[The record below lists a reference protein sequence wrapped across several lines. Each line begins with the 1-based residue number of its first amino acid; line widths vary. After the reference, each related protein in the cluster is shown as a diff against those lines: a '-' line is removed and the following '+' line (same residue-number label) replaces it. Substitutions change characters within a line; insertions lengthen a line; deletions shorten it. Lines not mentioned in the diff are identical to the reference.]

1 MANANLTMGVTGI
14 DKTGAA
20 FNSVKMRAKATGA
33 SIRAALGGALAA
45 AGAYLSFRSI
55 KSGIEELGR
64 LDDIAAKTSTDVNEI
79 TKAVNGLQ
87 ILGIATDINS
97 FAKAL
102 QLMEKNTGR
111 SGLGGFYET
120 ISAIGK
126 IPDVAER
133 GKAAIQAFGRSGL
146 EFMPVIN
153 AASNGT
159 AALEGVINA
168 MRGVSSAAARAGD
181 DVADGMKI
189 ASETFRSLWLDA
201 IGGIAEKLTGHL
213 PTSFRQSMA
222 VIMAYV
228 DYYARSIGDIWDGMV
243 RRISGFFDV
252 FRARGGA
259 LGAGISATWEKLF
272 GSGGSWGDVWKTVQD
287 AWNAPFEETERDLEE
302 LDNRTMARAEKLA
315 QALEAANKLQ
325 SNYDNAAKGG
335 RGTSAA
341 PLAAQTAGEIIG
353 TAAAKAAQRV
363 TNQLMLSGSS
373 AANRLS
379 VLGPE
384 YQNETKKQT
393 DLLRKIAQNT
403 EKTAENTDDMGE
415 AYTATDL

>member
-1 MANANLTMGVTGI
+1 MSKSSHQIAVTGV
-14 DKTGAA
+14 DKTAKTFQSIQA
-20 FNSVKMRAKATGA
+20 RAIATGNRIA
-33 SIRAALGGALAA
+33 SVMGGAIAA
-45 AGAYLSFRSI
+45 AGAYLSFRAI
-55 KSGIEELGR
+55 KGGIEELGQ
-64 LDDIAAKTSTDVNEI
+64 LDDIAAKTGTDVNEI

-102 QLMEKNTGR
+102 MLMEKNTGR

-133 GKAAIQAFGRSGL
+133 GKEAMRVFGRSGL
-146 EFMPVIN
+146 ELMPVIN
-153 AASNGT
+153 AANNGT

-168 MRGVSSAAARAGD
+168 MSGVSSAAAKAGD

-189 ASETFRSLWLDA
+189 VSDKFRSLWLST
-201 IGGIAEKLTGHL
+201 IGNIAKKLTGLL

-222 VIMAYV
+222 IIMAYAE
-228 DYYARSIGDIWDGMV
+228 YYAESIGDIWDGMV
-243 RRISGFFDV
+243 RRISGAFDI

-272 GSGGSWGDVWKTVQD
+272 GSGGSWGDVWKIIQD
-287 AWNAPFEETERDLEE
+287 AYDAPFKETERDLEE
-302 LDNRTMARAEKLA
+302 LDDRSMARAKKLE
-315 QALEAANKLQ
+315 QALEAAYNLQ
-325 SNYDNAAKGG
+325 KNYDAATSGG
-335 RGTSAA
+335 NGGKSAA
-341 PLAAQTAGEIIG
+341 PLAEEIG
-353 TAAAKAAQRV
+353 TTAAKAAHRV
-363 TNQLMLSGSS
+363 TNQLMLAGSS

-403 EKTAENTDDMGE
+403 EKTAENTDDMGDS
-415 AYTATDL
+415 YTPTDL